1 VTSTHVTSPASTSQ
15 PSGALLGAVVKDSP
29 AALAGMAAGD
39 VVMAVDGAPVHSMS
53 ELMTRLY
60 PDPPGMSVAVTFERS
75 QATETVD
82 VQLAEPDAE

>member
-1 VTSTHVTSPASTSQ
+1 
-15 PSGALLGAVVKDSP
+15 
-29 AALAGMAAGD
+29 
-39 VVMAVDGAPVHSMS
+39 MS

-60 PDPPGMSVAVTFERS
+60 PDPPGMSVEVTFERS